1 MTALL
6 DTPVPPPLRIV
17 ADANIP
23 AVDAAFGPIGRVRTL
38 PGREIS
44 RAAARDAD
52 VLLVRSVTP
61 IGAALVEGTPVRF
74 VGSAT
79 AGTDHVDAG
88 TLAALGVRFAHAP
101 GSNATSVV
109 EYVLAALLATAVERG
124 EGLAGK
130 TLGVVGV
137 GQVGG
142 RLVPRARALG
152 MRVVASDPPL
162 AAEARGE
169 AHDLLPLADLLDQS
183 DVVTLHTPLTTAAAS
198 AWPTLGL
205 IGAEALAAM
214 RPGAWLVN
222 AARGRVV
229 DGAALREALESE
241 HLDEALLDV
250 WPDEPAP
257 DPALARAV
265 RWTTPHVAGYSFDGK
280 VAGTA
285 MLARALRQWLADEGQ
300 AVGPWDP
307 APALVPAA
315 PLAVQAPPPPADA
328 ADPAEA
334 ARWLDALARQAYDVR
349 ADTAR
354 FRSGIDWDAPPD
366 VRAADFA
373 RLRKTYPVRREW
385 GRYAVRG
392 AVPAALAM
400 AVRDGLGFGAS
411 EDGAPVG
418 R

>member
-23 AVDAAFGPIGRVRTL
+23 AVEAAFGPLGRVRTL
-38 PGREIS
+38 PGREIG
-44 RAAARDAD
+44 RATVLDAD

-61 IGAALVEGTPVRF
+61 VDAALVEGTPVWF

-79 AGTDHVDAG
+79 AGTDHVDRAA
-88 TLAALGVRFAHAP
+88 LAALGVRFAHAP

-109 EYVLAALLATAVERG
+109 EYVLAALLATAAERD
-124 EGLAGK
+124 EGLRGK
-130 TLGVVGV
+130 TLGVVGA

-169 AHDLLPLADLLDQS
+169 RHDLLPLADLLDQS

-229 DGAALREALESE
+229 DGAALRDALEGG
-241 HLDEALLDV
+241 HVAEAVLDV

-257 DPALARAV
+257 HPGLAALARWA
-265 RWTTPHVAGYSFDGK
+265 TPHVAGYSLDGK

-285 MLARALRQWLADEGQ
+285 VLAHALRQWLADEGR
-300 AVGPWDP
+300 AVEPWDP
-307 APALVPAA
+307 APALAPDA

-328 ADPAEA
+328 SNAEA
-334 ARWLDALARQAYDVR
+334 ARWLDALARQAYSVR

-354 FRSGIDWDAPPD
+354 FRAGIDWHAPPD
-366 VRAADFA
+366 VRAADFV

-385 GRYAVRG
+385 GRYAVRE
-392 AVPAALAM
+392 AVPAALAA
-400 AVRDGLGFGAS
+400 AVEEGLSFGAS
-411 EDGAPVG
+411 VDGGPV
-418 R
+418 RQ